1 MGVKLNL
8 SRRGLEEEAEEDI
21 LISER
26 KIKKGWRKF
35 YNNLR
40 SL

>member
-26 KIKKGWRKF
+26 KSKEGLEKI
-35 YNNLR
+35 L
-40 SL
+40 